1 MQTGLT
7 KAVIFVL
14 LCFVSF
20 FLVTLHIPRFD
31 DC

>member
-1 MQTGLT
+1 METGLA

-20 FLVTLHIPRFD
+20 LLVTLYIPRFD